1 MIRSLLIAILT
12 IFFLE
17 RDLTPG
23 YVPMS
28 QPFVADS
35 LDIELTPLYD
45 EDSLLEGYTA
55 FIFTPICE
63 EDKCYAVEIDFFWD
77 AIGRYTHYDTIP
89 GSPLTK
95 LEHEPFTPEEYE
107 KLHQILS
114 EPASVLANYEKE
126 DLVQDIEEEGVDGV
140 TGATINEIKES
151 VISGA
156 VYSCYTLWHIVHGKV
171 VDSIQALTYRN
182 LNDQLVEKM
191 VRKEDQQIN
200 YYLIS
205 IFTEKDF
212 LEFLP
217 HILYTIENGQGYY
230 AKNAIEKMPASVL
243 KDDLAQDFF
252 TKHFENLNYFTQ
264 ISLLKKL
271 DPQSI
276 SNELK
281 STLRNHLSERNS
293 QKNEL
298 IRMLIGIENN

>member
-1 MIRSLLIAILT
+1 MIRTLLIALSIL
-12 IFFLE
+12 FFE
-17 RDLTPG
+17 RSLTPG

-28 QPFVADS
+28 QPLIADS

-45 EDSLLEGYTA
+45 EDSLLDGYTA

-77 AIGRYTHYDTIP
+77 AIGRFDHYDTIP
-89 GSPLTK
+89 GQPLTK

-114 EPASVLANYEKE
+114 EPASVLGNYQKE

-140 TGATINEIKES
+140 SGATINEIKES

-156 VYSCYTLWHIVHGKV
+156 VYSCYTLWHIVNGKV
-171 VDSIQALTYRN
+171 VDSIQSLTYRD
-182 LNDQLVEKM
+182 LRDPLVEKL

-200 YYLIS
+200 YYLINEFS
-205 IFTEKDF
+205 EEDF
-212 LEFLP
+212 LQYLP
-217 HILYTIENGQGYY
+217 HILFTIEKGQGYY
-230 AKNAIEKMPASVL
+230 AKNAIEKMPASVFE
-243 KDDLAQDFF
+243 DERAQQFF
-252 TKHFENLNYFTQ
+252 ADIFSDLNYFAQ

-271 DPQSI
+271 NPQSV
-276 SNELK
+276 SSELE
-281 STLRNHLSERNS
+281 STLRKQLSERNS

-298 IRMLIGIENN
+298 IRGLIGIENN

>member
-45 EDSLLEGYTA
+45 ADSLLEGYTA

-140 TGATINEIKES
+140 TGATINEIKGS

-243 KDDLAQDFF
+243 KEDLAQDFF
-252 TKHFENLNYFTQ
+252 TEHFENLNYFTQ

>member
-28 QPFVADS
+28 QPMMADS
-35 LDIELTPLYD
+35 LDIELIPLYD
-45 EDSLLEGYTA
+45 GDSVLEGYTA

-77 AIGRYTHYDTIP
+77 AIGRYNHYDTIP

-114 EPASVLANYEKE
+114 EPASVLANYKKE
-126 DLVQDIEEEGVDGV
+126 DLVQDIEDEGVDGV
-140 TGATINEIKES
+140 SGATINEIRES

-171 VDSIQALTYRN
+171 VDSIQSLTYSN

-191 VRKEDQQIN
+191 VHRKDQQIN
-200 YYLIS
+200 YFLIN
-205 IFTEKDF
+205 IFSEEDF
-212 LEFLP
+212 HDYLP
-217 HILYTIENGQGYY
+217 HLLYTIENGQGYY
-230 AKNAIEKMPASVL
+230 AKNAIEKMPASVF
-243 KDDLAQDFF
+243 KDDRAQDFF
-252 TKHFENLNYFTQ
+252 TGHFENLNYFAQ

-271 DPQSI
+271 DPLFI
-276 SNELK
+276 SSELK